1 VTSWQTPLVVST
13 REAQP
18 DDGFA
23 RVLRDA
29 GVECIAMPT
38 IRIGPPQDPAPLAAA
53 IGRLGSTRWI
63 LFTSAQA
70 VGALCGHAR
79 WADTWHAVT
88 ARPRIAAV
96 GPATA
101 ARVQAFGLNC
111 DLVPA
116 QSSGRGLAA
125 ALAASD
131 GSLSGAHVLW
141 PRSDVARRD
150 LPEALAAAGAI
161 VSEPEAYRTVTVRP
175 DALATFTER
184 LDAGHIEAV
193 AFFSPSAAA
202 GLAEA
207 LGEGTLRRL
216 AGHTEVASIGP
227 STSAALDALGAPA
240 AIHADVRTGPGLAT
254 AILGHLARHLGA
266 A

>member
-1 VTSWQTPLVVST
+1 VTFWQASLVVST

-18 DDGFA
+18 DDGFV
-23 RVLRDA
+23 RVLSEA
-29 GVECIAMPT
+29 GVASMAMPT
-38 IRIGPPQDPAPLAAA
+38 IRIGPPHDPAPLAEA
-53 IGRLGSTRWI
+53 IGHLGSTRWI

-79 WADTWHAVT
+79 WVDAWRT
-88 ARPRIAAV
+88 ATGRPRIAAV

-101 ARVQAFGLNC
+101 TRVHAFGLNC
-111 DLVPA
+111 DLVPER
-116 QSSGRGLAA
+116 SSGRDLAA
-125 ALAASD
+125 ALAAHD
-131 GSLSGAHVLW
+131 GNLSGAHVLW

-161 VSEPEAYRTVTVRP
+161 VSEPEAYRTVAVRP
-175 DALATFTER
+175 DALPTFIER
-184 LDAGHIEAV
+184 LDAGHVHAV
-193 AFFSPSAAA
+193 AFFSPSAAT

-216 AGHTEVASIGP
+216 AGRTDVASIGP

-240 AIHADVRTGPGLAT
+240 TIEADTRTGPGLAT
-254 AILGHLARHLGA
+254 ALLGHLARRLGA